1 MDGSAQVLA
10 HMENGVTA
18 AISICGYNV
27 KPREESL
34 IFLTKGSLCISRGK
48 VVVTK
53 DGVDEEPSLEGYPA
67 PFQAQF
73 DDFVQ
78 GIKDGKILCNDGYYG
93 ADIIRHVESVWHN
106 N

>member
-1 MDGSAQVLA
+1 M
-10 HMENGVTA
+10 N
-18 AISICGYNV
+18 

-34 IFLTKGSLCISRGK
+34 IFLTKGSLLVNGRG

-53 DGVDEEPSLEGYPA
+53 DGEERESVPEGYPA

-78 GIKDGKILCNDGYYG
+78 GIKDGKILCNDGGYG
-93 ADIIRHVESVWHN
+93 AEAIRYVESVWHN

>member
-1 MDGSAQVLA
+1 MSILNSLCAQVLA
-10 HMENGVTA
+10 HMENVVTA
-18 AISICGYNV
+18 AICICGCSV

-34 IFLTKGSLCISRGK
+34 IFLTKGSILAACGA
-48 VVVTK
+48 
-53 DGVDEEPSLEGYPA
+53 DEKTVPESCPA

-78 GIKDGKILCNDGYYG
+78 GIKDSKILCNDGGYG
-93 ADIIRHVESVWHN
+93 AESIRCVESVWHN